1 MRVTAYSDKDKNM
14 HHRKLCQRKK
24 KAETGILIFFLGL
37 AALVMALA
45 PSLMDAVSEIWQVRR
60 IEGYNSTVD
69 MDDEE
74 TEEIRKEAE
83 RYNEKIY
90 HTQQKHIFEYRG
102 DQASDPAYEALL
114 NAGDGTMCTI
124 DIPKIGVYL
133 PVGHGTEEKV
143 LKNSA
148 GHMYGTSLPVG
159 GKSSNA
165 VIAGH
170 TGLSNAKIFTDLDKL
185 QNGDTFDIHIFGEI
199 HEYTVEDIE
208 IVLPDDETPYLQVVP
223 GEDLVTLYTCTPYGV
238 NDHRLIIRGVRSGTR
253 KEDSDGEGSVIH
265 TRNLWA
271 LMKTAGLLMLPA
283 GYCLGFWIYRQHRS
297 GQVKNFRYSKQRIT
311 RQEIARRKINRRL

>member
-1 MRVTAYSDKDKNM
+1 MKGTDCREKMVLRKKNS
-14 HHRKLCQRKK
+14 RKK
-24 KAETGILIFFLGL
+24 KKLESGLLIFFLGL
-37 AALVMALA
+37 AALIMVLA
-45 PSLMDAVSEIWQVRR
+45 PTLMDTVSEIGQVRR
-60 IEGYNSTVD
+60 IEGYSESAD
-69 MDDEE
+69 MDEAE
-74 TEEIRKEAE
+74 TERIRKEAE
-83 RYNEKIY
+83 QYNQKIF
-90 HTQQKHIFEYRG
+90 HAQQKHVFEYRG
-102 DQASDPAYEALL
+102 DHATEPEYEALL
-114 NAGDGTMCTI
+114 NTGDGIMCTI

-133 PVGHGTEEKV
+133 PVGHGTDEKV

-170 TGLSNAKIFTDLDKL
+170 TGLSNAKIFTDMDKL
-185 QNGDTFDIHIFGEI
+185 QNGDTFDLHIFGEI

-208 IVLPDDETPYLQVVP
+208 IVLPEDETLYLQVIP

-253 KEDSDGEGSVIH
+253 KENSDGEESETH

-283 GYCLGFWIYRQHRS
+283 GYCLGFHIYRKHSRRRIQ
-297 GQVKNFRYSKQRIT
+297 NQRAK
-311 RQEIARRKINRRL
+311 RQKTIRRKVNRRM